1 MTALARVT
9 VEDHGEIPVVAIE
22 GEIDASNAIELRRA
36 IGAAAPNRV
45 SALVVDL
52 TAVDYVDSAGI
63 NLLFALGAELRDRQ
77 QRLHI
82 AVDDAS
88 PVARM
93 LEISGLAAVERTDPT
108 RAAAVASAGVG
119 SRGDDPT

>member
-1 MTALARVT
+1 MTSLARLV
-9 VEDHGEIPVVAIE
+9 VEEHGEIPVVAIE
-22 GEIDASNAIELRRA
+22 GEIDASNATELRRA
-36 IGAAAPNRV
+36 IGAAATNRV
-45 SALVVDL
+45 AALVVDL

-82 AVDDAS
+82 AVDGAS

-93 LEISGLAAVERTDPT
+93 LEISGLAAVEQTEPT
-108 RAAAVASAGVG
+108 RSAALASAATGE
-119 SRGDDPT
+119 